1 MTDAPKPASP
11 LVATI
16 ADTLHEP
23 NVQLIRRVVKVLG
36 EARAQEILA
45 ETLTIEAAGG
55 LRTADQSRRRTPGG
69 VFFYQV
75 KATIPRK
82 LRLRLFPPM
91 AGGAPQSCT
100 WHDVHEAV
108 QALAGTTPGEV
119 RTVKLT
125 LIGRPTAT
133 QTRGQAVLF
142 QLAGTPP
149 GTLPKGLPP
158 LPRRPPIVWTVV
170 VALRHWN
177 RVKDSLA
184 AHPEDQLVLEGY
196 PVIEQ
201 DRPVLLVQSC
211 RSVAMQRAQKAA
223 QHKDATHGE
232 QDRDQAG

>member
-1 MTDAPKPASP
+1 MTDTPKPASP

-16 ADTLHEP
+16 AATLQEP

-36 EARAQEILA
+36 EARAQAILA
-45 ETLTIEAAGG
+45 DTLTIEAAGG
-55 LRTADQSRRRTPGG
+55 LLTADQTRRRTPGG

-75 KATIPRK
+75 KATTPRK
-82 LRLRLFPPM
+82 LRLRIFPPM
-91 AGGAPQSCT
+91 EGGAQQPCT
-100 WHDVHEAV
+100 WRDVHEAV
-108 QALAGTTPGEV
+108 ETLTGTPPGEV

-133 QTRGQAVLF
+133 QMRGQAVLF
-142 QLAGTPP
+142 QLTGTPP

-158 LPRRPPIVWTVV
+158 LPRRPVVWTVV

-177 RVKDSLA
+177 RVKESLA

-196 PVIEQ
+196 PLIDQ

-223 QHKDATHGE
+223 QHKEATRGE
-232 QDRDQAG
+232 